1 MKEKEKEKWV
11 KGRRKRLV
19 NESEEERV
27 CLRESYRD
35 GEGGRKRERGE
46 NPHQQFFL
54 KQ

>member
-1 MKEKEKEKWV
+1 MGKRTEKETF
-11 KGRRKRLV
+11 

-27 CLRESYRD
+27 CLRESYRE
-35 GEGGRKRERGE
+35 GEGGRKREREE